1 MSCNDII
8 RWRWYPGLEGA
19 KCSDCG
25 ADLEDAPYT
34 SMLSENLCLDCTVA
48 FMNVVRD
55 DENKIAA
62 LKAEVAEYQTHAEQV
77 TADNEQLRVM
87 LGDAEAEV
95 AELKRLAEGMYSCRC
110 GCIGCVNREAWR
122 KYKEQDNG

>member
-1 MSCNDII
+1 MSSC
-8 RWRWYPGLEGA
+8 P
-19 KCSDCG
+19 DCG
-25 ADLEDAPYT
+25 RLWCICGEMCKHGNYAPNCQESECVIARGKDA
-34 SMLSENLCLDCTVA
+34 E
-48 FMNVVRD
+48 
-55 DENKIAA
+55 IAK